1 MAVLLYCV
9 LGTAVG
15 AGPSSGRRPQP
26 LALGERTPFVKPQY
40 RKGLAGASTGVDKD
54 KMGQKGGQEP
64 ISSLTLGKSLS
75 VIKQPCFTGFGKMG

>member
-1 MAVLLYCV
+1 MILSDVNWSEGGRPLMAVLLYCV

-40 RKGLAGASTGVDKD
+40 CKGLAGASTGVDKD
-54 KMGQKGGQEP
+54 KMGQKGGARTYLLP
-64 ISSLTLGKSLS
+64 NIG
-75 VIKQPCFTGFGKMG
+75 